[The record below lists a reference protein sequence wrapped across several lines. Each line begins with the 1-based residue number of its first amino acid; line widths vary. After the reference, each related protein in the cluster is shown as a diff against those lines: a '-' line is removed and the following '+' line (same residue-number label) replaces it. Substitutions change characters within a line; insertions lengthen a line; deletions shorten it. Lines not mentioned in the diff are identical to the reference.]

1 VPHEFEIREEV
12 TVDATPEQVWEA
24 IATGPGIDAWFMG
37 RNEVEPR
44 EGGTVRMTL
53 GPYAEEATVTA
64 WEPPRRF
71 AYRGGEGEDGSFMAF
86 EYLIEGRQGGGT
98 VVRLVQ
104 SGVLGGDDWEAEYDA
119 LRKGWPMY
127 LRTLAQ
133 YLAHFPGRTA
143 TPVSAQG
150 PMQADQDR
158 VWEALKRGLGLT
170 GTVTEG
176 DQARFTLDGTEHQG
190 VVDAVHHASSADEP
204 TFLGVR
210 TADGLYRF
218 LGRGGTVGVGHHIF
232 AEVDQQQAERSWQA
246 WLARL
251 FA

>member
-1 VPHEFEIREEV
+1 VPHEFEIGDEI

-24 IATGPGIDAWFMG
+24 IATGPGIDSWFMG
-37 RNEVEPR
+37 RNEVEPHQ
-44 EGGTVRMTL
+44 GGTVRMTL
-53 GPYAEEATVTA
+53 GGYAEGTVTA

-71 AYRGGEGEDGSFMAF
+71 AYRSAEGEDGAFMAF

-104 SGVLGGDDWEAEYDA
+104 SGVIGGDDWEAEYDA

-143 TPVSAQG
+143 TPISAQG
-150 PMQADQDR
+150 PRQADQDH

-176 DQARFTLDGTEHQG
+176 DQVRFTLGATEHQG
-190 VVDAVHHASSADEP
+190 VVDSVLDPS
-204 TFLGVR
+204 FLGVR
-210 TADGLYRF
+210 TGDGLYRF
-218 LGRGGTVGVGHHIF
+218 VGRGGVVGVGHHVF
-232 AEVDQQQAERSWQA
+232 ADVDQQETERAWQD
-246 WLARL
+246 WLTRL

>member
-1 VPHEFEIREEV
+1 
-12 TVDATPEQVWEA
+12 
-24 IATGPGIDAWFMG
+24 
-37 RNEVEPR
+37 
-44 EGGTVRMTL
+44 
-53 GPYAEEATVTA
+53 
-64 WEPPRRF
+64 
-71 AYRGGEGEDGSFMAF
+71 
-86 EYLIEGRQGGGT
+86 
-98 VVRLVQ
+98 
-104 SGVLGGDDWEAEYDA
+104 
-119 LRKGWPMY
+119 
-127 LRTLAQ
+127 
-133 YLAHFPGRTA
+133 
-143 TPVSAQG
+143 
-150 PMQADQDR
+150 MQADQDR

-218 LGRGGTVGVGHHIF
+218 FGRGGTVGVGHHIF

>member
-1 VPHEFEIREEV
+1 VPHEFEIGDEI

-24 IATGPGIDAWFMG
+24 IATGPGIDSWLMG

-44 EGGTVRMTL
+44 QGGTVRMTL
-53 GPYAEEATVTA
+53 GGYAEEGTVTA

-104 SGVLGGDDWEAEYDA
+104 SGVIGGDDWEAEYDA

-133 YLAHFPGRTA
+133 YLTHFPGRTA

-150 PMQADQDR
+150 PQQADQDH

-170 GTVTEG
+170 GTVAEG
-176 DQARFTLDGTEHQG
+176 DQVRFTLDGATEHQG
-190 VVDAVHHASSADEP
+190 VVDSVLYPS
-204 TFLGVR
+204 FLGVR

-218 LGRGGTVGVGHHIF
+218 AGRGGAVGVGHHVF
-232 AEVDQQQAERSWQA
+232 ADVDQQQTERA
-246 WLARL
+246 WRDWLTRL